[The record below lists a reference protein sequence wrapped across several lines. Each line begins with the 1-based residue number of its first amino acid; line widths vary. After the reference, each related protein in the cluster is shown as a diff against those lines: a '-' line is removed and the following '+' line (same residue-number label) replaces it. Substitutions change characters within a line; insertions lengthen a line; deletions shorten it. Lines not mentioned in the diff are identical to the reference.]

1 MERCSRSCR
10 DCAYRGRT
18 QSSSTLVYAQLRAV
32 EVTTVQCV
40 WFWSLCVL
48 RLCRLRVSSK
58 VRGLT
63 TCRVHCLWSWKVG
76 KGRTAS
82 ERAVEP

>member
-10 DCAYRGRT
+10 DCACRGRM
-18 QSSSTLVYAQLRAV
+18 QSLVYAQWRAV

-40 WFWSLCVL
+40 RFWSFSVL
-48 RLCRLRVSSK
+48 PLFGLRVSSK
-58 VRGLT
+58 VRGQT
-63 TCRVHCLWSWKVG
+63 TCRVHSLWSWKVG
-76 KGRTAS
+76 EGRTAS